1 MAEGM
6 GSGSW
11 NPLFLSVQG
20 ELTEGSVL
28 AVTAALPGRSPHSF
42 RVTVVRGETPGRRCV
57 HCCPALFL
65 PQHSCVL
72 LAGPP
77 ACLQHAL
84 WAAQSSSRAAL
95 SLLRAHHLLPCLAVS
110 PGHELRWHGTLPIP
124 GLFTGTHYFR
134 IEPAASS
141 INAGGGSSGG
151 ASPGGCRFV
160 QGESF
165 SGILVPLAA
174 ASWQTQRGD
183 SSA

>member
-42 RVTVVRGETPGRRCV
+42 RVTVVR
-57 HCCPALFL
+57 
-65 PQHSCVL
+65 
-72 LAGPP
+72 
-77 ACLQHAL
+77 
-84 WAAQSSSRAAL
+84 
-95 SLLRAHHLLPCLAVS
+95 VS